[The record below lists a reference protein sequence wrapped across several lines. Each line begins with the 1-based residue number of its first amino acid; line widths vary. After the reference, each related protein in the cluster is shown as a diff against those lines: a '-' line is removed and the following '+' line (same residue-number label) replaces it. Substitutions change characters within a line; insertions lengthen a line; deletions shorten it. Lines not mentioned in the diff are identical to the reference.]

1 MLFAELIGAAE
12 LYGRA
17 DDTTAFEIIA
27 HNAAR
32 VSQAAES
39 CGARVIKTTGSKVM
53 LLAAS
58 ADAAAAAAVAMQ
70 VEAWDFPGAQAGL
83 ALGVGFHYGPVI
95 EVSGDVFGDTV
106 NLAARLTEQAA
117 RGQILFAAAT
127 VEALAPRYRR
137 LMRRLYDVPLK
148 GRSEEVALCELVWRA
163 DQAPTMFPARGA
175 ETPPAK
181 LKLKYHGKKMV
192 LRGSHDVF
200 TIGRAAGCELVVD
213 RRRGLAPPLHDP
225 AAQRPLRARRPEHQR
240 HVRHRGG
247 RRRGAAQARGA
258 DAAQARL
265 DLARRPARRGGRGAR
280 VFLRLQRGQDLRI
293 KGPEFRVSRS
303 AKREFGP

>member
-1 MLFAELIGAAE
+1 MEADQKNAVLFAELIGAAE

-58 ADAAAAAAVAMQ
+58 ADAAAAAAIAMQ

-117 RGQILFAAAT
+117 RGQIVFAAEAVAT
-127 VEALAPRYRR
+127 LAPRYRR

-163 DQAPTMFPARGA
+163 DQSPTMFPARGA
-175 ETPPAK
+175 EMPPAK

-192 LRGSHDVF
+192 LRNSHDVF
-200 TIGRAAGCELVVD
+200 TIGRAAGCELVVID
-213 RRRGLAPPLHDP
+213 DEVSRHHCTIQRRSDHFVLADQSTNGTYVTVEGEGEVVLKREELTLRKRGWISL
-225 AAQRPLRARRPEHQR
+225 
-240 HVRHRGG
+240 GG
-247 RRRGAAQARGA
+247 PRGAAVEA
-258 DAAQARL
+258 L
-265 DLARRPARRGGRGAR
+265 
-280 VFLRLQRGQDLRI
+280 
-293 KGPEFRVSRS
+293 EFSCD
-303 AKREFGP
+303 